1 MTEELLTRIRKGI
14 LDYQALHNCTKADLT
29 EHFVRSIVF
38 SPRNNSFRLLKTY
51 GWKVVE
57 EVNDPLDEN
66 FGEIRFHEFETKEEA
81 EAKFDE
87 LYPDGAN
94 KSAKP
99 YLFYQSPTDFTPA
112 AGGQDSSAKSL
123 VGKDDADAVEI
134 IVEKGKENVVG
145 YITKI
150 MNHLKNENET
160 GIANTVSPKTMDE
173 AVSRA
178 KSLQDEL
185 EKESKSFVF
194 IMKIQ

>member
-14 LDYQALHNCTKADLT
+14 LDYQALHNCTKADLA

-38 SPRNNSFRLLKTY
+38 SPRNNWFRLLKTD

-57 EVNDPLDEN
+57 EIDDPFDEN
-66 FGEIRFHEFETKEEA
+66 FGEIIIHEFETKQEA

-87 LYPDGAN
+87 LYPNGA
-94 KSAKP
+94 KKDAKR
-99 YLFYQSPTDFTPA
+99 YLMYQSPIGFTPA
-112 AGGQDSSAKSL
+112 AGGQDSTVDSL

-160 GIANTVSPKTMDE
+160 GMANTVAPKTMDE
-173 AVSRA
+173 AVR
-178 KSLQDEL
+178 
-185 EKESKSFVF
+185 
-194 IMKIQ
+194 